1 MKAVVLAGGKGT
13 GLYPYP
19 KVFPKPLVPVDDIQ
33 IIEILLRQLKNHGIS
48 SVTVS
53 AGLSHCPCIHC

>member
-48 SVTVS
+48 SVTVP
-53 AGLSHCPCIHC
+53 AGL